1 VARTDGRLGRLV
13 RLLSEHATVVMSGT
27 KLADELG
34 LSRSAVWRF
43 VQQLRGLGV
52 DITGHPATGYQLIA
66 ISDLLLAEVLGPL
79 VKGTLFYNHVH
90 HYFRIGSTNVAAM
103 AAGAAG
109 EPEGSVF
116 VAEEQTAGRG
126 RGGHTW
132 SSPKSA
138 GIYLSALFRPAL
150 APAQVLPLTL
160 AAGLATAD
168 AVEQLTGLRA
178 DLRWPND
185 LVIGERKLAGLLTE
199 MTAEATRVRYLVV
212 GIGLNVNQASF
223 PASIESLATSLR
235 AETGQTWSRVALA
248 AALLKSL
255 DREYRRFIAEGAA
268 QVRERFEARS
278 SFARGRRVQVE
289 ENGGYSGTTAG
300 LDEQGFLRVDT
311 ANGLRT
317 VLSGG
322 VRAIG

>member
-1 VARTDGRLGRLV
+1 M

-52 DITGHPATGYQLIA
+52 DIAGHPATGYQLTS
-66 ISDLLLAEVLGPL
+66 ISDLLLAEVLNPL
-79 VKGTLFYNHVH
+79 VKGTVFYNKIH
-90 HYFRIGSTNVAAM
+90 HHFRIGSTNSAGM

-132 SSPKSA
+132 ASPKSA
-138 GIYLSALFRPAL
+138 GIYLSALFRPTL
-150 APAQVLPLTL
+150 SPAEVLPLTL

-168 AVEQLTGLRA
+168 AIEEVGGVRA

-185 LVIGERKLAGLLTE
+185 VVIGERKLAGILTE
-199 MTAEATRVRYLVV
+199 MTAEATRVRYVVV
-212 GIGLNVNQASF
+212 GVGVNVNQASF
-223 PASIESLATSLR
+223 PASIENLATSLH
-235 AETGQTWSRVALA
+235 AETGRTWSRVALA

-255 DREYRRFIAEGAA
+255 DREYRRFVAEGT
-268 QVRERFEARS
+268 QPVRERFEARS
-278 SFARGRRVQVE
+278 SFARGREVQVE

-300 LDEQGFLRVDT
+300 LDEHGFLRVQT
-311 ANGLRT
+311 AGGMRT

-322 VRAIG
+322 VRAI